1 MTERGR
7 RETGSG
13 PPEEPAHESAHRGA
27 RPTTLLA
34 CAALVALEALALLVA
49 AVGVAVELIV
59 SSAADPL
66 GAAVLAGLAL
76 VAGLGL
82 ALAARGLA
90 RRGRWARAP
99 ALVTNLILLP
109 VGYGL
114 VQSERWY
121 AGLPVMAL
129 GLVVLVL
136 LFHPATN
143 AALDDD

>member
-1 MTERGR
+1 VTKPAER
-7 RETGSG
+7 
-13 PPEEPAHESAHRGA
+13 PEPGGHRDDAGA
-27 RPTTLLA
+27 RTRPTTLLA
-34 CAALVALEALALLVA
+34 AALLVAVEGLGLLVA
-49 AVGVAVELIV
+49 AVAVAVELAV
-59 SSAADPL
+59 SSASDPL

-99 ALVTNLILLP
+99 ALVSNLILLP

-114 VQSERWY
+114 VQGGRWY
-121 AGLPVMAL
+121 VGLPVMAL
-129 GLVVLVL
+129 GLAVLVL

>member
-1 MTERGR
+1 MG
-7 RETGSG
+7 
-13 PPEEPAHESAHRGA
+13 
-27 RPTTLLA
+27 
-34 CAALVALEALALLVA
+34 LEALGLLVA
-49 AVGVAVELIV
+49 AAAVAVELLV
-59 SSAADPL
+59 SSASDPL

-114 VQSERWY
+114 VQSGRWY
-121 AGLPVMAL
+121 AGLPIMAL
-129 GLVVLVL
+129 GLAVLVL
-136 LFHPATN
+136 LFHQATN

>member
-1 MTERGR
+1 VTERGR
-7 RETGSG
+7 PGAKPG
-13 PPEEPAHESAHRGA
+13 QPGEPGERGA
-27 RPTTLLA
+27 RPTALLA
-34 CAALVALEALALLVA
+34 CAGLVGLEALGLLVA
-49 AVGVAVELIV
+49 GAVVAVELLV
-59 SSAADPL
+59 SSASDPL

-82 ALAARGLA
+82 ALVARGLA
-90 RRGRWARAP
+90 GRARWSRAP

-129 GLVVLVL
+129 GLAVLVL

-143 AALDDD
+143 AVLDDD

>member
-7 RETGSG
+7 PGTGPG
-13 PPEEPAHESAHRGA
+13 QPGEPDERGERA
-27 RPTTLLA
+27 TTLLA
-34 CAALVALEALALLVA
+34 CAALVGLESLGLLVA
-49 AVGVAVELIV
+49 AAAVAVELAV
-59 SSAADPL
+59 SSASDPL

-99 ALVTNLILLP
+99 ALVSNLILLP

-114 VQSERWY
+114 VQSGRWY
-121 AGLPVMAL
+121 AGLPVMAI
-129 GLVVLVL
+129 GLAVLVL

>member
-1 MTERGR
+1 VRKPGGR
-7 RETGSG
+7 
-13 PPEEPAHESAHRGA
+13 PEPGGHGDGAGAEA

-34 CAALVALEALALLVA
+34 CAALVGLEALGLVVA
-49 AVGVAVELIV
+49 AAAVAVELAV
-59 SSAADPL
+59 SSASDPL

-99 ALVTNLILLP
+99 ALVSNLILLP

-114 VQSERWY
+114 VQSGLWY
-121 AGLPVMAL
+121 AGLPIMAL
-129 GLVVLVL
+129 GLAVLVL

>member
-1 MTERGR
+1 MTKQGQPG
-7 RETGSG
+7 T
-13 PPEEPAHESAHRGA
+13 EPGA

-34 CAALVALEALALLVA
+34 SAALVALEALGLVLAA
-49 AVGVAVELIV
+49 AVVALELLV

-76 VAGLGL
+76 VAGIGL
-82 ALAARGLA
+82 ALVARGLA
-90 RRGRWARAP
+90 RRGRWSRAP
-99 ALVTNLILLP
+99 AMVTNLILLP

-114 VQSERWY
+114 VQSGRWY
-121 AGLPVMAL
+121 AGLPIMAL
-129 GLVVLVL
+129 GLAVLVL

>member
-1 MTERGR
+1 VRKPGGR
-7 RETGSG
+7 
-13 PPEEPAHESAHRGA
+13 PEPGDHGDGGGALA

-34 CAALVALEALALLVA
+34 CAALVGLEALGLVVA
-49 AVGVAVELIV
+49 AAAVAVELAV
-59 SSAADPL
+59 SSASDPL

-99 ALVTNLILLP
+99 ALVSNLILLP

-114 VQSERWY
+114 VQSGLWY
-121 AGLPVMAL
+121 AGLPIMAL
-129 GLVVLVL
+129 GLAVLVL

>member
-1 MTERGR
+1 VT
-7 RETGSG
+7 
-13 PPEEPAHESAHRGA
+13 EPAGRPEPGGHGDGAGAEA

-34 CAALVALEALALLVA
+34 CAALVGLEALGLLVA
-49 AVGVAVELIV
+49 AVVVAVELVI
-59 SSAADPL
+59 SSASDPL

-99 ALVTNLILLP
+99 ALVSNLILLP

-114 VQSERWY
+114 VQSGLWY
-121 AGLPVMAL
+121 AGLPIMAL
-129 GLVVLVL
+129 GLAVLVL

-143 AALDDD
+143 VALDDD